1 MKITKRQLRRIIKE
15 EKAKLLKENP
25 QSGTN
30 ALIVLDA
37 IRFAV
42 QDSLDE
48 ELGLRPDEVAPTL
61 AALLSKKNEIM
72 SNIEDAFE
80 AYQKKLNLMGGKP
93 KPVERE

>member
-15 EKAKLLKENP
+15 EKQKLLKEDPN
-25 QSGTN
+25 SGTN
-30 ALIVLDA
+30 ALIILDA

-48 ELGLRPDEVAPTL
+48 ELGLRPDEVEPTL
-61 AALLSKKNEIM
+61 AALLLKKNEIM
-72 SNIEDAFE
+72 LNIEDAFE

-93 KPVERE
+93 KPVVR